1 MKPVQELIQ
10 TLSNIEQLL
19 ELQGL
24 DALKNDIPIIKDYIK
39 KIDNWRSNP
48 DCTDIVMI
56 FTEEQFFKIKTEV
69 ERVKKL

>member
-39 KIDNWRSNP
+39 HLDDWKHKP

-56 FTEEQFFKIKTEV
+56 FTEEQFFQIKTEV
-69 ERVKKL
+69 ERVKKY

>member
-39 KIDNWRSNP
+39 HLDDWKNKP

>member
-39 KIDNWRSNP
+39 KIDNWRSNA